1 MFLNKRNFPMILFSI
16 ILLVSLTLMM
26 KTPAKAIDYYAH
38 AESFSLVEI
47 IDIQHLTTEMLES
60 RNGKLIIERVVGMV
74 TDAEPGDGRIIG
86 GDDYYNYISYSNVNG
101 ISNGDVICSYFI
113 YNPDNNYVDDIIM
126 RFDSIICTK

>member
-1 MFLNKRNFPMILFSI
+1 MFLNKRNFPIILSSI

-26 KTPAKAIDYYAH
+26 KTPAKAIDY
-38 AESFSLVEI
+38 AESLSRVEI

-60 RNGKLIIERVVGMV
+60 RNGILIIERVVGIV
-74 TDAEPGDGRIIG
+74 TDAETGDGRIIG
-86 GDDYYNYISYSNVNG
+86 GDDYYNYISYRNVNG

>member
-1 MFLNKRNFPMILFSI
+1 MFLNKRNFPIILSSI

-26 KTPAKAIDYYAH
+26 KTPAKAIDY
-38 AESFSLVEI
+38 AESLSLVEI
-47 IDIQHLTTEMLES
+47 IDNQHLTTEMLES
-60 RNGKLIIERVVGMV
+60 RNGKLIIERVVGIV
-74 TDAEPGDGRIIG
+74 TDAETGDGRIIG
-86 GDDYYNYISYSNVNG
+86 GDDYYNYISYRNVNG